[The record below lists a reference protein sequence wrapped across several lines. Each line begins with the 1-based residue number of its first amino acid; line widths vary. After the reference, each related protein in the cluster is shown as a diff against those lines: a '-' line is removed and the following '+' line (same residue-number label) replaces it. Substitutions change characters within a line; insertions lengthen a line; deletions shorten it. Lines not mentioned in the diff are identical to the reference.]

1 MKNAALHTLIVTILL
16 GTLAGGSLAGDY
28 KSTLEE
34 HWLRIL
40 SPEENLDFGH
50 MHPTLD
56 AAGAVDGKRHENWAF
71 YTEKRGRESWWE
83 VDLAKDVNVGRI
95 DIYNARNGESR
106 AHILQILFSS
116 DHDNWE
122 TVYDNKGKV
131 KFRGG
136 REGQKPLS
144 VRFDGEKTRWVRI
157 RIPRYDY
164 MHLSEV
170 EVYAKGDDK
179 KNIALGQYATQS
191 STSGRSTLSYK
202 GPLVNG
208 ARPMPPL
215 PPDCKSLRNDPKL
228 KYSKYVTA
236 EVISD
241 MLVLADKTIAY
252 VAPSVKV
259 DTQKSKLDAIKK
271 RWSAKSVSPDK
282 YAEFYVALRH
292 LRRDVILRHPDLK
305 IEKLLI
311 NRVPPPAYS
320 HNGDQHLGRHA
331 RLGPGLTI
339 LENWKTDIKARPMLA
354 PGKLPK
360 GSVRNPDLHYD
371 AEKVV
376 FAFCDHTRQG
386 HKRFF
391 IYEAALD
398 GSTVRQIT
406 GTPRD
411 PLKTSGDRATVLI
424 EDNDPCYLPD
434 GDIMFTS
441 TRCQSYGRCHGGRY
455 NPAWTLYRM
464 KSDGSG
470 IRQIS
475 FNNENEYEPAV
486 LNDGRIVF
494 TRWEYTFRHEMFFH
508 MLWWC
513 RPDGTEVSNFYGADT
528 LHPMMVVEATPI
540 PGTNKIVATAQGH
553 HSYNTGTSIVINP
566 KLGENG
572 EEPVTRI
579 TTETPYSESPGS
591 GWPKPHWS
599 HPHPVNEELFFVS
612 RANHR
617 VYKQG
622 MLPPKNNRAIY
633 LVDSLGGR
641 EFIYEDP
648 SVASFSPIPI
658 RKRKRP
664 PVLPSRLVPG
674 QEYGTLFVQNVYL
687 TRNDPDGVIKPG
699 MIKAIRLNALGVQG
713 RAMRS
718 GLSPTNYSVLPKK
731 VLGTIPV
738 GPDGSAFFKA
748 PANTALQLQ
757 ILDKNGMAI
766 LTEKSFFYLQPG
778 ENRSCVGCH
787 EPAGTAPIAGAV
799 AKMARSQPRDVIPP
813 AGPNY
818 PGGNSFHRS
827 VQPVLD
833 RYCIKCH
840 GLEKKEKDINFINDG
855 PVEPKGLP
863 RWYRSH
869 QRAVHTEGIIAIAK
883 RGKHLVGYKP
893 FMAGRDADKR
903 DRNVSV
909 PRRYFA
915 YTNIIAQMLAGNEE
929 LAGKK
934 YFAAHKNLKVDRE
947 SYMQFIE
954 WLDLNCQAC
963 GDLFPNKVEE
973 RAFDAAE
980 MLAVKA
986 YAKELFGARFAK
998 DPDYALINPAQP
1010 DQSRILLAPL
1020 PLAKGGWGQL
1030 SGYASKDGAKFK
1042 KMVSLVDAAIVRLP
1056 NENTRGWNPSLD
1068 MGAADTWVLEDR
1080 KLFYKSLGRKF
1091 EDETK
1096 KEK

>member
-1 MKNAALHTLIVTILL
+1 MKNIVFCAVVAVGVLSVLSVFSL
-16 GTLAGGSLAGDY
+16 GGDY

-34 HWLRIL
+34 HWLRVL
-40 SPEENLDFGH
+40 SPEENLDFGYI
-50 MHPTLD
+50 HPTLD
-56 AAGAVDGKRHENWAF
+56 AAGAVDGKRHENWGF

-83 VDLAKDVNVGRI
+83 VDLGKDVLVGRV
-95 DIYNARNGESR
+95 DVYNSRNGPKR
-106 AHILQILFSS
+106 AHIMQMLFSS
-116 DHDNWE
+116 DHDTWE
-122 TVYDNKGKV
+122 TVYDNNGKT
-131 KFRGG
+131 KFLGG
-136 REGQKPLS
+136 KEGEKPLT
-144 VRFDGEKTRWVRI
+144 VRFDGKKTRWVRI
-157 RIPRYDY
+157 RIPKYDY

-170 EVYAKGDDK
+170 EVYAKGDDS
-179 KNIALGQYATQS
+179 KNVALGQYATQS
-191 STSGRSTLSYK
+191 STSGRSTVSYK
-202 GPLVNG
+202 GPLVGG
-208 ARPMPPL
+208 ARPQPPL
-215 PPDCKSLRNDPKL
+215 PPGCKSLAKDPKL

-236 EVISD
+236 EVIEK
-241 MLVLADKTIAY
+241 MLDVADKTAAY
-252 VAPSVKV
+252 VAGSVKI
-259 DTQKSKLDAIKK
+259 DSQKTALAAMKK
-271 RWSAKSVSPDK
+271 RWSSKSVSKEK

-292 LRRDVILRHPDLK
+292 LRRDIILRHPDLK
-305 IEKLLI
+305 IDKLLI

-320 HNGDQHLGRHA
+320 HNGDQHLGRHS

-339 LENWKTDIKARPMLA
+339 LEDWKSDLKARPML
-354 PGKLPK
+354 PEGKLPK
-360 GSVRNPDLHYD
+360 GSVRNPELHYD
-371 AEKVV
+371 ADKVL
-376 FAFCDHTRQG
+376 FSFCDHTRKGQ
-386 HKRFF
+386 KRFF

-398 GSTVRQIT
+398 GTKVRQIT
-406 GTPRD
+406 GTASD
-411 PLKTSGDRATVLI
+411 PLKTNGGRATVLI
-424 EDNDPCYLPD
+424 EDTDPCRLPD

-464 KSDGSG
+464 KDDGSG
-470 IRQIS
+470 IRQVS

-553 HSYNTGTSIVINP
+553 HSYNTGTTIVIDP
-566 KLGENG
+566 QLGENG
-572 EEPVTRI
+572 QEPVTRI
-579 TTETPYSESPGS
+579 TAETPYSESPGS

-599 HPHPVNEELFFVS
+599 HPYPVNEKLFFVS

-622 MLPPKNNRAIY
+622 MLPPRNNRAIY
-633 LVDSLGGR
+633 LVDSFGGR
-641 EFIYEDP
+641 EFIYEDMT
-648 SVASFSPIPI
+648 VASFSPIPI

-664 PVLPSRLVPG
+664 PVLPSRVVSG
-674 QEYGTLFVQNVYL
+674 QGYGTLFVQNVYL

-731 VLGTIPV
+731 VLGTVPV
-738 GPDGSAFFKA
+738 APDGSAFFKA

-787 EPAGTAPIAGAV
+787 EPAGTAPVAGAV
-799 AKMARSQPRDVIPP
+799 AKMARSKPVDVIPP
-813 AGPNY
+813 AGPKY

-840 GLEKKEKDINFINDG
+840 GLKKKEKGVNFINDG
-855 PVEPKGLP
+855 PKEPEGLP

-869 QRAVHTEGIIAIAK
+869 QRAVQSEAIIVFAK
-883 RGKHLVGYKP
+883 HGKHQVGYKP
-893 FMAGRDADKR
+893 FMAGRDKDKR

-915 YTNIIAQMLAGNEE
+915 YTNTIAQMLAGNEE

-934 YFAAHKNLKVDRE
+934 YFAAHKRIKMDKD
-947 SYMQFIE
+947 SYMRIIE

-963 GDLFPNKVEE
+963 GDLFPNKIEE
-973 RAFDAAE
+973 RTLDAE
-980 MLAVKA
+980 KMRAVKA
-986 YAKELFGARFAK
+986 YAGELFGAKFAAGS
-998 DPDYALINPAQP
+998 DYALVNPVQP
-1010 DQSRILLAPL
+1010 DESRVLLAPL
-1020 PLAKGGWGQL
+1020 PLVKGGWGQL
-1030 SGYASKDGAKFK
+1030 KGYSSKEDAKFK
-1042 KMVSLVDAAIVRLP
+1042 KMVRLIDAAIVRLP
-1056 NENTRGWNPSLD
+1056 NENTRGWFPTLK
-1068 MGAADTWVLEDR
+1068 MGGGEKWVLEDR
-1080 KLFYKSLGRKF
+1080 KLFYESLGRKF
-1091 EDETK
+1091 Q
-1096 KEK
+1096 EK